1 MAGLSK
7 ESPIIK
13 GPQVNSNCVSSFA
26 DVPLST
32 DTSYF
37 FSETFPFLC
46 VLNVIL
52 SIYGSVKTSTQVGH
66 KEGL

>member
-1 MAGLSK
+1 MAGLGK
-7 ESPIIK
+7 ESPIIE
-13 GPQVNSNCVSSFA
+13 GPQVNNNCVSSFA

-32 DTSYF
+32 DTSCF
-37 FSETFPFLC
+37 FSETFTFLC

-52 SIYGSVKTSTQVGH
+52 SIYGGVKTSTQVGH